1 MSAPNMGLTPAQL
14 ARARSAARLI
24 TRFGDDLPGSM
35 PALMAPSGDHG
46 LAAAHLH
53 RLHAALHPAVDQAE
67 GEA

>member
-1 MSAPNMGLTPAQL
+1 MSAPNEGLTPVQL
-14 ARARSAARLI
+14 ERARSVASLI
-24 TRFGDDLPGSM
+24 TRFGDDLSGCR
-35 PALMAPSGDHG
+35 PALMAPSGDRG